1 MFKPLTVVSAAVQV
15 ARFVPTKITAAQTPL
30 HRRVGVEFLY
40 GAEAVNAVRS
50 GLPTKTVRLLSEEVE
65 ETVEQVLAWIDIN
78 HRTYQRR
85 KELLTSAESE
95 KVLRLLKLESE
106 AAKLFGGDAKKGHR
120 WLTEPALA
128 LGGTPPIELVDTESG
143 YELVHD
149 LIGRIEHGVYS

>member
-1 MFKPLTVVSAAVQV
+1 MSKHSSVVSASAKVV
-15 ARFVPTKITAAQTPL
+15 RFVPAKLSSAKTSL

-40 GAEAVNAVRS
+40 GAEAVNAVRK
-50 GLPTKTVRLLSEEVE
+50 GLPAITVRLLSEELE
-65 ETVEQVLAWIDIN
+65 ATVEQVLAWIDIN

-128 LGGTPPIELVDTESG
+128 LGGTPPIELADTESG